1 MAESRLLAITFVSG
15 TCKQQ
20 NSHLI
25 KFDKMVYVTCG
36 IVFFE
41 DREGKAPV
49 LEWLDSQP
57 DEVRRKAARGN
68 CQAAAAWPDA
78 SASVLFPDRG
88 QNARAQDTIRQEQ
101 ISRAVFL

>member
-57 DEVRRKAARGN
+57 LHGFQKNTAAVEEFDKKIGRSRM
-68 CQAAAAWPDA
+68 AEH
-78 SASVLFPDRG
+78 SERL
-88 QNARAQDTIRQEQ
+88 ARAVRKTHKKK
-101 ISRAVFL
+101 